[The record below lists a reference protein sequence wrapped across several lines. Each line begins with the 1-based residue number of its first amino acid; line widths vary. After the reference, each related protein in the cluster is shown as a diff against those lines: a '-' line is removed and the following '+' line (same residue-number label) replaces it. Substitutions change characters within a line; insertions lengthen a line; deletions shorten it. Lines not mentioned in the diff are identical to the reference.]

1 MRLGFRYGK
10 LCLAVALILWSFNH
24 AQSYAEDTVLMAYG
38 GHNETIGPYWVA
50 IDQGIY
56 QRHGIDARLLQVRNA
71 QISLAALVS
80 GEVPIFLPSVANV
93 LSGVSAGAKL
103 GCGAFPI
110 KGISRELVVRKDID
124 SLGALRGKIIGVQSI
139 GGGFWLQ
146 TMMVLDGVGVD
157 PDKIGMKMR
166 VIGEEP
172 TIVQA
177 LLAGNIDAS
186 VFTLPSAAVAKR
198 GGMRSLVNST
208 EMRIPLQTVGIC
220 GRSERFAAAP
230 DLMLRLAKGMIDA
243 IVYILD
249 TRNKREVAEVMKK
262 HLRLSSDEDAETS
275 YHSLRSITSL
285 DIAPDPAAWKNI
297 QRFIARVNPRAGQLD
312 VNESINL
319 SLMKTLEESGYLA
332 EARKKVALQS
342 AR

>member
-1 MRLGFRYGK
+1 MRLGIGAWKCFAVLSI
-10 LCLAVALILWSFNH
+10 LCAFDPG
-24 AQSYAEDTVLMAYG
+24 QSYADDIVHMVYG

-50 IDQGIY
+50 IDKGIY
-56 QRHGIDARLLQVRNA
+56 QKHGIDARLLQVRNA

-110 KGISRELVVRKDID
+110 KGISRELVVRKDIE
-124 SLGALRGKIIGVQSI
+124 SLAALRGKSLGVQSI

-146 TMMVLDGVGVD
+146 SMMVLDGVGVD

-177 LLAGNIDAS
+177 LLAGNIDAA
-186 VFTLPSAAVAKR
+186 VVTLPSAAVAKR

-208 EMRIPLQTVGIC
+208 DMRIPLQTVGLC

-230 DLMLRLAKGMIDA
+230 ELMTRLAKGLIDA
-243 IVYILD
+243 IVFILD

-262 HLRLSSDEDAETS
+262 HLRLNSDEDAEIS
-275 YHSLRSITSL
+275 YQSLRSITSL
-285 DIAPDPAAWKNI
+285 DIAPDPAAWKNV

-312 VNESINL
+312 VNDSINL
-319 SLMKTLEESGYLA
+319 SIMKALEENGYLA
-332 EARKKVALQS
+332 EARRKLASQ
-342 AR
+342 AGR

>member
-1 MRLGFRYGK
+1 M
-10 LCLAVALILWSFNH
+10 V
-24 AQSYAEDTVLMAYG
+24 YG

-50 IDQGIY
+50 IDKGIY
-56 QRHGIDARLLQVRNA
+56 QKHGIDARLLQVRNA

-103 GCGAFPI
+103 ACGAFPI
-110 KGISRELVVRKDID
+110 KGISRELVARKEID
-124 SLGALRGKIIGVQSI
+124 SLAALRGKTLGVQSI

-146 TMMVLDGVGVD
+146 SLMVLDGVGVD

-186 VFTLPSAAVAKR
+186 VLTLPSAAVAKR
-198 GGMRSLVNST
+198 AGMRSLVNST

-220 GRSERFAAAP
+220 GRSELFAASP
-230 DLMLRLAKGMIDA
+230 ELINRLAKGLIDA

-249 TRNKREVAEVMKK
+249 VRNKREVAEVMKK
-262 HLRLSSDEDAETS
+262 HLRLNSDEDAETS
-275 YHSLRSITSL
+275 YYSLRSITSL
-285 DIAPDPAAWKNI
+285 DIAPDPLAWKNV

-319 SLMKTLEESGYLA
+319 SLMKALEESGYLA
-332 EARKKVALQS
+332 EARRKVALQAS
-342 AR
+342 R

>member
-10 LCLAVALILWSFNH
+10 LWLTVALILGSFNR
-24 AQSYAEDTVLMAYG
+24 AQSFAEDTVLMAYG

-50 IDQGIY
+50 IDKGIY
-56 QRHGIDARLLQVRNA
+56 QKHGVDARLLQVRNA

-110 KGISRELVVRKDID
+110 KGISRELVVRKDIV
-124 SLGALRGKIIGVQSI
+124 SLGALRGKTIGVQSI

-198 GGMRSLVNST
+198 AGMRSLVNST

-230 DLMLRLAKGMIDA
+230 DLMMRLAKGMIDA

-285 DIAPDPAAWKNI
+285 DIAPDPAAWKNV

-319 SLMKTLEESGYLA
+319 SIMKALEENGYLA
-332 EARKKVALQS
+332 EARKKVAAQTG
-342 AR
+342 R